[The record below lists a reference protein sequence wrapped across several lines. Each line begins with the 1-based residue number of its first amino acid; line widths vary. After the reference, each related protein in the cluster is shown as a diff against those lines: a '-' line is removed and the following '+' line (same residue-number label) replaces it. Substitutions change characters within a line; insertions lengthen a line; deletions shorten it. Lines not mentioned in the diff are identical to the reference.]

1 LHILQAVSFD
11 IILQE
16 RFGMTS
22 ATTPGT
28 TTPGA
33 AHDAPH
39 LASPDVNPSFTKGI
53 FLGEIREDLVFPFP
67 VMPPE
72 ESESLHMI
80 LDAFRAFAAST
91 VDSAKMDHDGKFP
104 DEVRQGMHELGLMG
118 LNIPE
123 EYGGFGA
130 SAKVFNRVFGEIG
143 GTDPALTVYFGA
155 HESIGCKGISLFGTE
170 EQKRTW
176 LPRCATGEIV
186 AAFCLTEPGSGSD
199 AQAMASTAVL
209 SDDGTHYII
218 DGRKIWISNA
228 GYAGLFTFFAKVP
241 VTVDGK
247 LKKRVTAFIVDANS
261 DGITLGQPEQKMGI
275 KASDTRTVT
284 FEKVRV
290 PVDNV
295 LGEVGQG
302 FRIAL
307 EILNSGRL
315 GLAAGSARGARR
327 IMTEAAKYAM
337 QREQFGR
344 PIGSFEMIQRKFA
357 QIAADIYAADSAVML
372 TSEMMDRGHIDYSLE
387 AAECK
392 IFGSELAVRAS
403 SEAMQVAGGIGYSK
417 EFPYERAMRD
427 SRINMIFEGTNEILR
442 ALIALS
448 GLQQPGER
456 LKALGSAFKDP
467 LHSMGEIG
475 SYIAGRAKRAISK
488 PEFTKVHPALSKE
501 ADRVATLIHS
511 FALAVESAL
520 MKHGKAIMERQFIQE
535 RMADAAIG
543 IYMSTAVLSRT
554 TWEIERAGSVE
565 AARVE
570 LDCARLFL
578 SDRYREA
585 RRSIRRI
592 SRNQDDRMKI
602 VAERVLENAEA
613 APLAPTDRV

>member
-1 LHILQAVSFD
+1 MASV
-11 IILQE
+11 
-16 RFGMTS
+16 
-22 ATTPGT
+22 T
-28 TTPGA
+28 TTKA
-33 AHDAPH
+33 AHNAPH
-39 LASPDVNPSFTKGI
+39 LAAPDINPSFTKGV

-67 VMPPE
+67 VMSPE
-72 ESESLHMI
+72 ETESLRMI
-80 LDAFRAFAAST
+80 IDALRSFAASNI
-91 VDSAKMDHDGKFP
+91 DSAKMDHDGKFP
-104 DEVRQGMHELGLMG
+104 DEVRHGLHELGLMG

-130 SAKVFNRVFGEIG
+130 SAKVFNRVFGELG

-155 HESIGCKGISLFGTE
+155 HESIGCKGITLFGTDA
-170 EQKRTW
+170 QKSEW

-186 AAFCLTEPGSGSD
+186 AGFCLTEPGSGSD

-209 SDDGTHYII
+209 SDDGTHYVL

-228 GYAGLFTFFAKVP
+228 GYAGMFTVFAKVP
-241 VTVDGK
+241 VTIDGNI
-247 LKKRVTAFIVDANS
+247 KKRVTAFIVDAHS

-290 PVDNV
+290 PVGNV

-302 FRIAL
+302 FHIAL

-315 GLAAGSARGARR
+315 GLAAGSSRGARR
-327 IMTEAAKYAM
+327 IMTEAAKYAN

-357 QIAADIYAADSAVML
+357 QTAADIYAADSAVML
-372 TSEMMDRGHIDYSLE
+372 TSEMMDRGSIDFSLE
-387 AAECK
+387 TAACK
-392 IFGSELAVRAS
+392 VFASELAVHAA
-403 SEAMQVAGGIGYSK
+403 SEAMQIAGGIGYSK

-456 LKALGSAFKDP
+456 LRKLGSAFKDP
-467 LHSMGEIG
+467 LHSMGEIS
-475 SYIAGRAKRAISK
+475 SYIAGRAKRVVKK
-488 PEFTKVHPALSKE
+488 PEFTRVHPSLAKE
-501 ADRVATLIHS
+501 ADRVATLIHTL
-511 FALAVESAL
+511 ALAVESAV
-520 MKHGKAIMERQFIQE
+520 MKHGKKIVERQFIQE

-554 TWEIERAGSVE
+554 TWEIERAGGVDAVKPE
-565 AARVE
+565 M
-570 LDCARLFL
+570 DCARLFL
-578 SDRYREA
+578 ADRYRQV

-592 SRNQDDRMKI
+592 SRNQDDRMKA
-602 VAERVLENAEA
+602 VAERVLETSEA
-613 APLAPTDRV
+613 APIAPSDRV